1 MKLFNFFYRLAVLV
15 LLTFGC
21 VQLCFLVHKADDFAT
36 TRDIESSVSSICG
49 GSGYSN
55 VSLSDL
61 QKAILSFGSAERTLR
76 DMESSLSSISSTAVG
91 IDGHSK
97 EISSALKNFASRL
110 DILPD
115 IESGISK
122 ISSNMP
128 GNEVSNCEHLLDCT
142 FDLLEEKFFPNRYK
156 KRIEEAE
163 KSEAR
168 EDMFTD

>member
-1 MKLFNFFYRLAVLV
+1 MKLFDFFYRLAVLG

-21 VQLCFLVHKADDFAT
+21 VQLCFLVHKADDFAS
-36 TRDIESSVSSICG
+36 TRDIESAVSSICG

-61 QKAILSFGSAERTLR
+61 QKSIVSFGSAERTLR
-76 DMESSLSSISSTAVG
+76 DMASSLDSISRATGHIEDSTVTMQ
-91 IDGHSK
+91 K
-97 EISSALKNFASRL
+97 ALDTL
-110 DILPD
+110 HDTLLD
-115 IESGISK
+115 IESGIS
-122 ISSNMP
+122 SVSGNMP

-163 KSEAR
+163 KPDAR